1 MDGGIILEY
10 RMCGEC
16 FKNKWLK
23 KYIKE
28 NGEIAKCCKC
38 GENGRVT
45 IDLYE
50 RNFQNLFKG
59 VFRYYYSEIL
69 YNSHWGGAWNWMDLL
84 ENENEIFTFELN
96 AVNLMEEEP
105 DLYDVLDSFEG
116 HVENYDEDVSLYYG
130 GGRMDAFM
138 QPIKDEHWFWMD
150 ELNYF
155 AELNNPYFIAR
166 KISNAIRDLVKPLEE
181 KLFGDILFR
190 ARIGIDTIL
199 IKPDILEEDS
209 HKVVIPYKKSKIG
222 APKPS
227 IANDGRFNRK
237 GTSYLYLASSLETA
251 INEIRPSVGHYVSI
265 GQFKI
270 NKEVKV
276 IDFTKLDFYD
286 YAFSDN
292 AIQQYVKLM
301 NLSKIISI
309 PNPDKQYNITQCFAD
324 AVIDLGY
331 DGVKFFSSVA
341 DLSYNIV
348 LFHSGNASY
357 VDDSYQAVHIGG
369 LKYEFE
375 NENMQIKKEYLSEY
389 QDINVPNKDIRRII
403 LDNFDIDMESMDL

>member
-1 MDGGIILEY
+1 MVY
-10 RMCGEC
+10 RMCGDC

-23 KYIKE
+23 RYIKE

-38 GENGRVT
+38 GKDGRIT
-45 IDLYE
+45 INLYE

-69 YNSHWGGAWNWMDLL
+69 YNSHWGGVNDWISLL
-84 ENENEIFTFELN
+84 GNENEIFTFKFNVLSFT
-96 AVNLMEEEP
+96 EEEQ
-105 DLYDVLDSFEG
+105 DLYDVLDRFEG

-130 GGRMDAFM
+130 GGRMDAFL
-138 QPIKDEHWFWMD
+138 QPIKDEHWFWLD
-150 ELNYF
+150 RLNEF
-155 AELNNPYFIAR
+155 AELNNPYFVAK
-166 KISNAIRDLVKPLEE
+166 KISSGIQDLVKPLEE
-181 KLFGDILFR
+181 TMFGDVLFR
-190 ARIGIDTIL
+190 ARIGVDAIL
-199 IKPDILEEDS
+199 IKPDILEEDK

-270 NKEVKV
+270 NKVVKI

-292 AIQQYVKLM
+292 AIEQYVKLM
-301 NLSKIISI
+301 NLGRVMSI

-324 AVIDLGY
+324 AVMDLGY
-331 DGVKFFSSVA
+331 DGIKFFSSVA
-341 DLSYNIV
+341 DSSYNIV
-348 LFHSGNASY
+348 LFHSGNATY
-357 VDDSYQAVHIGG
+357 IDDSCQAVHIGG
-369 LKYEFE
+369 FKYEYESE
-375 NENMQIKKEYLSEY
+375 NIQIKKEYLMEY
-389 QDINVPNKDIRRII
+389 QDINNPNKDISKII
-403 LDNFDIDMESMDL
+403 SDNFDIN